1 MLNFGAS
8 KPRVKG
14 GPGPWGPPGSA
25 PDIIGH
31 LIVPIGEDSSA
42 KINKI
47 RSENII
53 YLSIGK
59 MLFAEIPWTRG
70 TSLQKWK

>member
-25 PDIIGH
+25 PAELVIRPVMHAGKTPLPEQNDIQ
-31 LIVPIGEDSSA
+31 V
-42 KINKI
+42 
-47 RSENII
+47 
-53 YLSIGK
+53 
-59 MLFAEIPWTRG
+59 
-70 TSLQKWK
+70 